1 MSDEIPGEPPVLD
14 NENTGEPEVVA
25 SHIGG
30 GWYKISAPWME
41 EPEKVQGA
49 DDAKARVA
57 ELVAEGD
64 PDDSRNGQEAAPG
77 TGHNPPKEYRGT
89 LTKAQKKAKGMPKMT
104 RIILEENEEIPPT
117 GLFLGHNGRGYMIL
131 PSVEVD
137 VPDFL
142 IEILDHARKM
152 TPIVDPSTK
161 RVEGWRERP
170 RYPYRRV

>member
-1 MSDEIPGEPPVLD
+1 MSDDIPGNPPEMD
-14 NENTGEPEVVA
+14 DENTAAPEVVA
-25 SHIGG
+25 THTGG
-30 GWYKISAPWME
+30 GWYKVSAPWME
-41 EPEKVQGA
+41 EPEKVQGS
-49 DDAKARVA
+49 DAAKQRVA

-64 PDDSRNGQEAAPG
+64 PADQSDAAEG
-77 TGHNPPKEYRGT
+77 TGVNPPREYRST

-104 RIILEENEEIPPT
+104 RIILEENDEIPPT

-131 PSVEVD
+131 PSLEVD

-152 TPIVDPSTK
+152 VPIVDPNTK